1 MITPQEATDLREFLI
16 IELNS
21 NGFSDIVTEVSTR
34 LEEDYEEESFE
45 RSPRNLLDFF
55 LTQSIETL
63 ENLSNSNLQGIISR
77 LNKFIQSSE
86 KIQSINV
93 ELLNDGEQTY
103 YDLKEL
109 PDYSEIISTF
119 TEVLEEIRKEN

>member
-16 IELNS
+16 KELNS
-21 NGFSDIVTEVSTR
+21 NGFGHIVTEVSTR

-45 RSPRNLLDFF
+45 RSPRYLLDFF
-55 LTQSIETL
+55 LTQSIETI
-63 ENLSNSNLQGIISR
+63 ENLSNSNFQGLISR
-77 LNKFIQSSE
+77 LNEFTRSDERIQT
-86 KIQSINV
+86 INV

-103 YDLKEL
+103 FDLKEL

-119 TEVLEEIRKEN
+119 KEVLQEIRKEN